1 MAYVQPCAY
10 GRARPKL
17 GDNIARR
24 AATPRL
30 CASAHNLSL
39 FHTWHIITHI
49 FLAPNDGQVRRT
61 VRGRCD
67 CADNGWTVR
76 RTRVDE
82 SGSRAVCDAPV
93 TNLSVSPYSPRPV
106 RRTDPFHPLVGNA
119 KSEED
124 REGATA

>member
-67 CADNGWTVR
+67 CADNGWTVH

-82 SGSRAVCDAPV
+82 NDSRGQCATHRSKTDLFGLMICDWCDAQIH
-93 TNLSVSPYSPRPV
+93 SP
-106 RRTDPFHPLVGNA
+106 TCG
-119 KSEED
+119 
-124 REGATA
+124 